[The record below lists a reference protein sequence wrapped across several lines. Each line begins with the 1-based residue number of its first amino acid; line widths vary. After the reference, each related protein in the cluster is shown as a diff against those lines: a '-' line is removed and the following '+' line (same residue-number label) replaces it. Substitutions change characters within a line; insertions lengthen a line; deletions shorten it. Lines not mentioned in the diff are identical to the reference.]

1 MRLFW
6 AIDLPEKIKE
16 ELGELQNEI
25 KNSFPME
32 AADSVA
38 KWVALENLHITLL
51 FLGEVEERHL
61 PEIIETGKNAFQ
73 DQAPLSL
80 HLQKICYGPKNQIP
94 PRFVWAEL
102 APNLS
107 LQKITRAI
115 GERQNFFGHIT
126 LGRVREWVWKRIDP
140 EERPNIEKEL
150 GLKFI
155 ANSVE
160 LMESRLKRTGPKY
173 TVLQSFPLT

>member
-6 AIDLPEKIKE
+6 AINLPEKIKE
-16 ELGELQNEI
+16 ELGDLQNEI

-51 FLGEVEERHL
+51 FLGIVAERHL

-73 DQAPLSL
+73 SQAPLFL
-80 HLQKICYGPKNQIP
+80 RLQKICYGPKNQSP
-94 PRFVWAEL
+94 PRFIWIEL

-107 LQKITRAI
+107 LQKIAQAI
-115 GERQNFFGHIT
+115 GESKNFFGHIT
-126 LGRVREWVWKRIDP
+126 LGRVREWVWKHIDP
-140 EERPNIEKEL
+140 EEQPDIEKEL
-150 GLKFI
+150 NLKFI

-160 LMESRLKRTGPKY
+160 LMESRLKRTGPEY
-173 TVLQSFPLT
+173 TVLQRFALK